1 MQTTKPIE
9 FNCPAC
15 GQRSQAAVT
24 TIIDPAHNPQA
35 KQQLLAGALNSVP
48 CPNCGTRSTASTP
61 LVYHDAT
68 KEMFISFVPMQLN
81 MHETEAEKF
90 IGVLTREV
98 TDSLDGKMI
107 KGYLLQPRRALTM
120 QGLIEQVLEADG
132 VTKEM
137 MDAQKERS
145 RLAQM
150 FLQTDPS
157 TYDVLVAE
165 HDDKLD
171 MEFFQTMS
179 LMAQRYMHEG
189 RQDLAD
195 EVLMVQQR
203 IAELS
208 TVGQDLIK
216 QTELQEGLVREVAQL
231 LQSLGER
238 PTPADVVTL
247 VKPYAEDD
255 DRLQA
260 FVGLARPMFEYHF
273 FEELTSEIA
282 KAPADE
288 RPKLEA
294 MRDTILQ
301 LTQMLDQQSQMQV
314 QAVADLLRQ
323 ILTAQDPEAVVRA
336 NLSVIDDNFM
346 AILEMNINEAEKQGD
361 IAASAKLKSIRDTIM
376 GILRENMHPSVR
388 FVSDLLSTESEAK
401 ARELIQTEA
410 ASHGDELFE
419 VFDALIETMQAQGQ
433 AMVVDRLTTLRR
445 ITDEIL
451 SAS

>member
-1 MQTTKPIE
+1 MLTTKPIN
-9 FNCPAC
+9 FDCPAC
-15 GQRSQAAVT
+15 GHRSQAAVT

-35 KQQLLAGALNSVP
+35 KTQLLAGALNSIA
-48 CPNCGTRSTASTP
+48 CPNCGNRSTASTP

-68 KEMFISFVPMQLN
+68 KELFITFVPMQLN
-81 MHETEAEKF
+81 MNETEADKF
-90 IGVLTREV
+90 IGVLTRTV

-107 KGYLLQPRRALTM
+107 KGYILQPRRALTM

-150 FLQTDPS
+150 FMQTDPS
-157 TYDVLVAE
+157 TYDALVAE

-179 LMAQRYMHEG
+179 LMAQRYMQEG
-189 RQDLAD
+189 RQDLAE
-195 EVLMVQQR
+195 EVLLVQQR

-208 TVGQDLIK
+208 TVGKDLIK
-216 QTELQEGLVREVAQL
+216 QTELQEEVVREVAQL

-238 PTPADVVTL
+238 PTPADVVAL
-247 VKPYAEDD
+247 VRPYAEDD

-260 FVGLARPMFEYHF
+260 FVGLARPLFEYHF
-273 FEELTSEIA
+273 FEELTAEIS

-294 MRDTILQ
+294 MRETIVQ

-323 ILTAQDPEAVVRA
+323 ILTSDQPEAVIRA
-336 NLSVIDDNFM
+336 NVNVIDDNFM

-361 IAASAKLKSIRDTIM
+361 IGASSRLKSLRDTIM
-376 GILRENMHPSVR
+376 TILRENMHPAVR
-388 FVSDLLSTESEAK
+388 FVSDLLSAESEAK
-401 ARELIQTEA
+401 ARQMIQAEA
-410 ASHGDELFE
+410 ATHGDELFD
-419 VFDALIETMQAQGQ
+419 VFDALIDSMQAQGQ
-433 AMVVDRLTTLRR
+433 AVVVDRLSTLRH
-445 ITDEIL
+445 ITNEVL
-451 SAS
+451 TSQ

>member
-1 MQTTKPIE
+1 MQTTKPID

-15 GQRSQAAVT
+15 GQRSQAAVV

-35 KQQLLAGALNSVP
+35 KSQLLAGALNSIL
-48 CPNCGTRSTASTP
+48 CPNCGNRSTASTP
-61 LVYHDAT
+61 LVYHDAS
-68 KEMFISFVPMQLN
+68 KELFITFVPMQLN
-81 MHETEAEKF
+81 MNETETDRF

-98 TDSLDGKMI
+98 TDSLEGKMI
-107 KGYLLQPRRALTM
+107 KGYILQPRRALTM
-120 QGLIEQVLEADG
+120 QGFIEQVLEADG

-150 FLQTDPS
+150 FMQTDPA
-157 TYDVLVAE
+157 TYEALVAE
-165 HDDKLD
+165 HDDKLN

-179 LMAQRYMHEG
+179 LMAQRYMQEG
-189 RQDLAD
+189 RQELAD
-195 EVLMVQQR
+195 EVLLVQQR

-231 LQSLGER
+231 LQGLGER
-238 PTPADVVTL
+238 PTPADVVAL
-247 VKPYAEDD
+247 VRPYAEDD

-260 FVGLARPMFEYHF
+260 FVGLARPLFEYNF
-273 FEELTSEIA
+273 FEELTSEIS
-282 KAPADE
+282 KAPAAE

-323 ILTAQDPEAVVRA
+323 ILTSQQPEAVIRA
-336 NLSVIDDNFM
+336 NLNVIDDNFM

-361 IAASAKLKSIRDTIM
+361 IGASSRLKSIRDTIM
-376 GILRENMHPSVR
+376 TILRENMHPSVR
-388 FVSDLLSTESEAK
+388 FVSDLLSAESEAK
-401 ARELIQTEA
+401 ARELIQAEA
-410 ASHGDELFE
+410 ATHGSELFD
-419 VFDALIETMQAQGQ
+419 VFDALIGTMQAQGQ
-433 AMVVDRLTTLRR
+433 TMVVDRLTTLRG
-445 ITDEIL
+445 IIDEVL
-451 SAS
+451 KSS